1 MPFSAQIDSVLIS
14 NRHQKGTNMA
24 ITKPPKKQNAQATG
38 VQEQQKG
45 VDIAALER
53 IVAGAPDASP
63 AERAAVAK
71 DDRLM
76 IGNQTRI
83 SLALPPEL
91 LNKVDAMAGSLSI
104 TRAGFIKQALTRA
117 VNSEGA

>member
-1 MPFSAQIDSVLIS
+1 
-14 NRHQKGTNMA
+14 MA
-24 ITKPPKKQNAQATG
+24 ITKPPKKQDAAAPGT
-38 VQEQQKG
+38 EQQPKG

-91 LNKVDAMAGSLSI
+91 LDKVDAMADSLSI
-104 TRAGFIKQALTRA
+104 SRAAFIKLAVTRA
-117 VNSEGA
+117 VNAEGA

>member
-1 MPFSAQIDSVLIS
+1 
-14 NRHQKGTNMA
+14 MA
-24 ITKPPKKQNAQATG
+24 ITKPPKRQEEAAPGAAQ
-38 VQEQQKG
+38 QPQG
-45 VDIAALER
+45 VDIAKPER
-53 IVAGAPDASP
+53 IVAGAPDASA
-63 AERAAVAK
+63 AERAAAAK

-91 LNKVDAMAGSLSI
+91 LDKVDAMASSLSI

-117 VNSEGA
+117 VNTVNQ

>member
-1 MPFSAQIDSVLIS
+1 MSFSDQIDSVLIS
-14 NRHQKGTNMA
+14 NQHQKGINMA
-24 ITKPPKKQNAQATG
+24 ITKPPKKPDAAAPDAP
-38 VQEQQKG
+38 QQPKG
-45 VDIAALER
+45 VDLAALER

-104 TRAGFIKQALTRA
+104 TRAAFIKQALTRA
-117 VNSEGA
+117 VVAEGI

>member
-1 MPFSAQIDSVLIS
+1 
-14 NRHQKGTNMA
+14 MA
-24 ITKPPKKQNAQATG
+24 ITKPPKKQDAAAPDAP
-38 VQEQQKG
+38 QQPKG
-45 VDIAALER
+45 VDLAALER

-63 AERAAVAK
+63 AERAAAAK

-91 LNKVDAMAGSLSI
+91 LDKVDAMADSLSI
-104 TRAGFIKQALTRA
+104 SRAAFIKLAVTRA
-117 VNSEGA
+117 VNAEGI

>member
-1 MPFSAQIDSVLIS
+1 
-14 NRHQKGTNMA
+14 MA
-24 ITKPPKKQNAQATG
+24 ITRPPKKQDAQATG
-38 VQEQQKG
+38 AQQQPKG

-83 SLALPPEL
+83 SLALPPDL
-91 LNKVDAMAGSLSI
+91 LDKVDAMADSLSI
-104 TRAGFIKQALTRA
+104 SRAAFIKLAVTRA
-117 VNSEGA
+117 VLAQGG